1 MGKDKKKKR
10 KPGEK
15 ATGVWAEFKTFISKG
30 SVLDMAVGVIMASA
44 FSAIVTALTN
54 ILLSVVTW
62 GLPGGI
68 NGLVTVLPAANS
80 LQAGVAG
87 IGQKFDAGDL
97 LEMTYKFGEAK
108 GYDQEYIEANLIQ
121 VQNLLLGSYTNYGGT
136 YIYNSAAI
144 INWGSF
150 INAIISFL
158 FIALCLFIILKVVNS
173 TKKMNEKMKADA
185 LEKYYQEHP
194 EERPTPEAPAPV
206 PPTEA
211 ELLTQI
217 RDLLAAQAAPAEKAK
232 AKKE

>member
-1 MGKDKKKKR
+1 MAKEKKKR

-15 ATGVWAEFKTFISKG
+15 TTGILAEFKAFVSRG
-30 SVLDMAVGVIMASA
+30 NVLDMAVGVIMASA

-54 ILLSVVTW
+54 ILLSLVTW

-68 NGLVTVLPAANS
+68 NGLVTVLPAANP
-80 LQAGVAG
+80 LQAGVDG
-87 IGQKFDAGDL
+87 IGQKFAAADL
-97 LEMTYKFGEAK
+97 IEMTYKFGEAK
-108 GYDQEYIEANLIQ
+108 GYTVTEDNLIQ
-121 VQNLLLGSYTNYGGT
+121 VQNLLLGQYTNYGGT
-136 YIYNSAAI
+136 YVYNSAAM

-158 FIALCLFIILKVVNS
+158 FIALFLFIILKVVAS

-194 EERPTPEAPAPV
+194 EERPAPDAPAPV

-217 RDLLAAQAAPAEKAK
+217 RDLLAAQAAPAEKP
-232 AKKE
+232 KE